1 MELLPPPG
9 PQRRRQLMLL
19 GLLVTVL
26 VAYWVY
32 QSGSGPASSGS
43 IATSKATAA
52 AQSSTMATPLPPA
65 LKLSAL
71 GAAGENVDT
80 GRNPFR
86 FGQPPPPPAPPP
98 QVNVPPPQPVEPP
111 KPPPPPWPPP
121 IPLTLIA
128 LWEDVQTQTRG
139 ATLHD
144 PKTGAVYQ
152 VYQGSIVDGRYKV
165 VKIGLQSVEVSYL
178 DGSGLKTLVKR

>member
-71 GAAGENVDT
+71 GAPGENVDT

-86 FGQPPPPPAPPP
+86 FGVPPPPPAPPP
-98 QVNVPPPQPVEPP
+98 VNVPPPQPVEPP

-121 IPLTLIA
+121 IALTLIA

>member
-9 PQRRRQLMLL
+9 PQRRRQLILL

-26 VAYWVY
+26 IAYWVY

-43 IATSKATAA
+43 IATSRATTAA
-52 AQSSTMATPLPPA
+52 QTSTMATPLPPS

-71 GAAGENVDT
+71 GAPGENVDT

-98 QVNVPPPQPVEPP
+98 VNVPPPEPVKVEP
-111 KPPPPPWPPP
+111 PPPPPWPPP
-121 IPLTLIA
+121 IQLTLIA

-165 VKIGLQSVEVSYL
+165 VKIGLQTVDVSYL